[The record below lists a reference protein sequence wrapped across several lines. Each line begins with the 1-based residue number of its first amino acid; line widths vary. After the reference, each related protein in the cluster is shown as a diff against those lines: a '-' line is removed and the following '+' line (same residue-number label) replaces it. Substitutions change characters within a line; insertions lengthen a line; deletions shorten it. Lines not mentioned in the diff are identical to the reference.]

1 MYSHLFELIRQEEVV
16 IFLGAGFSLKA
27 GYPSGKELSEKIYS
41 SLKRGERKL
50 IQQNLG
56 LPELTEEFVQIK
68 NGDRGILYDL
78 LHKEFNAAPKNTD
91 NQQLIQSIPHFNTII
106 TTNYDHC
113 IEDVFQEQ
121 CNVIISDSD
130 CPSFSKNK
138 INILKIHGDIKQVDS
153 ILISRSDYDRYFDG
167 NRNPIL
173 WELVKTILATKNIVF
188 IGYGYEDD
196 NIESIIKR
204 LNEHVGSKRKEMFLI
219 SPKFAQHKIHRLS
232 RYRIEYINETGEKFL
247 EKLIIDI
254 RNNIKFDYE
263 KQLVSLETFNKFCQN
278 DQIQVSVTPKLG
290 KNVIDGIKSLPG
302 KTLES
307 KFVFSVQGEL
317 AKRILEGDFDDIAN
331 DIPNIPCFGDS
342 KMPSIKLTTSDFV
355 DFKHTENNI
364 LFNNK
369 ETIAAFWIFQKP
381 SKSGKL
387 SIITPNGNIYP
398 SLTYEIYPLKNGIIN
413 AKVYTPICVYNIS
426 LNIIN
431 GNDLNFTCD
440 PTFHPTYA
448 DKLTAIHWTNLLLSL
463 TSGGIH
469 QFDLDGQK
477 LEKDLPKNQ
486 SAITYFKHV
495 LEYYDCVEK
504 IELLT
509 NEMFQRYESF
519 TYDNFDSSKK
529 ILCYLSESPYIWI
542 PSQGFVTRSVRVPHD
557 SGIFDDFK
565 KKKGPWV
572 MCFSEKVSPPLTLN
586 GCKFK
591 DVYENILFKNCSL
604 VNVEEMDDSF
614 FKVDMRDEEKE
625 IQVFY
630 SKNRITQEGDKLTLL

>member
-1 MYSHLFELIRQEEVV
+1 MYSHLFELIRKEEVV
-16 IFLGAGFSLKA
+16 LFLGAGFSLKA
-27 GYPSGKELSEKIYS
+27 GYPSGKELSEKIYN

-113 IEDVFQEQ
+113 IEDVFQEE

-130 CPSFSKNK
+130 CTLFSKDKVNL
-138 INILKIHGDIKQVDS
+138 IKIHGDIKQADS
-153 ILISRSDYDRYFDG
+153 ILISKSDYVRYFDG

-173 WELVKTILATKNIVF
+173 WDLVKSLLATKNIVF

-219 SPKFAQHKIHRLS
+219 SPKLSQHKIHRLS
-232 RYRIEYINETGEKFL
+232 RYQIEYINETGEKFL
-247 EKLIIDI
+247 EKLILDI

-278 DQIQVSVTPKLG
+278 DQIQVSVTPKPG

-302 KTLES
+302 KTRDS
-307 KFVFSVQGEL
+307 KFVFSVKGEL
-317 AKRILEGDFDDIAN
+317 AKKILDGDFDDITN
-331 DIPNIPCFGDS
+331 DISNIPFFGDS
-342 KMPSIKLTTSDFV
+342 KMPSIKLTNGDFI

-369 ETIAAFWIFQKP
+369 ETIAALWIFQTP
-381 SKSGKL
+381 SKSGKV

-398 SLTYEIYPLKNGIIN
+398 SLTYEIYPYKNGIIK

-426 LNIIN
+426 MNVIN
-431 GNDLNFTCD
+431 EDVLNFTGT
-440 PTFHPTYA
+440 PEFHPTYT

-463 TSGGIH
+463 SSGGFH
-469 QFDLDGQK
+469 QFYLDDRK
-477 LEKDLPKNQ
+477 FEKELPKNQ
-486 SAITYFKHV
+486 SSITYFKNV
-495 LEYYDCVEK
+495 LHYYDCVEK
-504 IELLT
+504 IENNS
-509 NEMFQRYESF
+509 NEKFQRYESF
-519 TYDNFDSSKK
+519 TYENFDASQK
-529 ILCYLSESPYIWI
+529 IFCFLSESPYKWLTKD
-542 PSQGFVTRSVRVPHD
+542 GFVIRSIRVPHD
-557 SGIFDDFK
+557 SGILDDFK
-565 KKKGPWV
+565 RKKGPWV
-572 MCFSEKVSPPLTLN
+572 MCFSEKVSPTLN
-586 GCKFK
+586 LNGREFRE
-591 DVYENILFKNCSL
+591 VYENILYKNCSL
-604 VNVEEMDDSF
+604 VNVEEMVDGSY
-614 FKVDMRDEEKE
+614 KVDLRDEEE
-625 IQVFY
+625 VIQVFY
-630 SKNRITQEGDKLTLL
+630 SKNRIIQDGDKLSLL